1 MNTSKFNIIRSAL
14 FFLMVFGIFF
24 LGGCYWFNAPKHRKA
39 FFPSEVTAMESL
51 NTPFNDYNMD
61 IQMLFHEMDLIFSSD
76 RNSGTGTSHY
86 DLIGKTVSFIWD
98 QQKGTFTM
106 QVILASQSGN
116 QLTKNLAESTQSSS
130 NERGPYSFGTPEN
143 GSYLLFSRDDQ
154 GFFTVYA
161 KKFQIP
167 YNVSTKQEIFPGE
180 SSFRILSVSGN
191 EMYPCLYGKTFQKA
205 NNLGSINK
213 AEKLLLASDHEGSF
227 NIYEIDLPE
236 NREVMTFLQ
245 SEGLKQGKKLG
256 INSDFQDQAPFIS
269 KSRLVFASDRPGGF
283 GGFDLYYSDFDG
295 QNWSTPINMG
305 PEINTEFDEFRPI
318 IDPAPYYENSVLL
331 FSSNRPG
338 GKGGFDLYFVG
349 VDNF

>member
-1 MNTSKFNIIRSAL
+1 MNTLKAKINRFAV
-14 FFLMVFGIFF
+14 FFLIVFGIFS
-24 LGGCYWFNAPKHRKA
+24 LGGCHWFNAPKHRKA
-39 FFPSEVTAMESL
+39 YFPSEVTAMESL

-61 IQMLFHEMDLIFSSD
+61 IQILFHEMDVIFSSD
-76 RNSGTGTSHY
+76 RNSLPGSLQY
-86 DLIGKTVSFIWD
+86 DLIGITVSFAWD
-98 QQKGTFTM
+98 QQEGTLSM
-106 QVILASQSGN
+106 QEVSSSSAGVQMA
-116 QLTKNLAESTQSSS
+116 KNLAQSTHTSF
-130 NERGPYSFGTPEN
+130 NERGPYSFGTPES

-167 YNVSTKQEIFPGE
+167 YSVSTPQEIFPGE
-180 SSFRILSVSGN
+180 SSFRILSESGN
-191 EMYPCLYGKTFQKA
+191 EMYPCLYGKAFEKV
-205 NNLGSINK
+205 NNLGSRNR

-236 NREVMTFLQ
+236 NQEVMNFLQ

-256 INSDFQDQAPFIS
+256 INTEFQDQAPFIS
-269 KSRLVFASDRPGGF
+269 KSRMVFASDRPGGF

-295 QNWSTPINMG
+295 QNWSMPKNMG

-318 IDPAPYYENSVLL
+318 LDPAPYYENSILL

-338 GKGGFDLYFVG
+338 GLGGFDLYFVG
-349 VDNF
+349 VDKF